1 MLLAIVA
8 SNLEGQNQAVD
19 HVNRRLAHRSAYF
32 GIGPVLQTK
41 RHCTIF
47 EMEGTRRFRSYGMP
61 AIRDPVAVL

>member
-47 EMEGTRRFRSYGMP
+47 EMEGTLDAFGVMECQPS
-61 AIRDPVAVL
+61 AIQ